1 NYDLT
6 IQDEFQ
12 LDDGIISESFNNIF
26 DMDIVEYRNEI
37 LCFNANGLK
46 VTYLILCD
54 NSIVSKNDSTATI
67 ILSSVSDGSVV
78 ISNLVQDI
86 VLRVLNKHHGNVP
99 ICINDSKQLLE
110 NNSFFMNHQL
120 Y

>member
-1 NYDLT
+1 MNIVEISIFDLYHFEDDKRNYDLT

-26 DMDIVEYRNEI
+26 DMDIV
-37 LCFNANGLK
+37 
-46 VTYLILCD
+46 
-54 NSIVSKNDSTATI
+54 ATI